1 MRAVGLS
8 IELYNSTLDPN
19 LTNVLATTNVIS
31 SLSLR
36 YRFDFPS
43 ISTYTLG
50 FTTSEST
57 TKITSTAVIE
67 NAIVYD
73 VYNTLELAA
82 NVDISG
88 MITTTDIAMTGTL
101 LKPNLIFFSA
111 SKLHQ
116 LQLMR

>member
-1 MRAVGLS
+1 MRAVGLA
-8 IELYNSTLDPN
+8 IELYNSTLDPTLSN
-19 LTNVLATTNVIS
+19 PLATTNVIS

-50 FTTSEST
+50 YTTSEST
-57 TKITSTAVIE
+57 TLITSTAVIE
-67 NAIVYD
+67 NAIIYD
-73 VYNTLELAA
+73 AYNTLDLTA

-88 MITTTDIAMTGTL
+88 MITTTDISMTGTL
-101 LKPNLIFFSA
+101 LKPNQNISVLQEP
-111 SKLHQ
+111 HQ